1 MEIDDGRYVI
11 FKVSKI
17 VDMEEVTEDDM
28 STAKE
33 QLVQM
38 VKQQQMN
45 AYIASLRDKANVRVK
60 GDLFSDQS
68 VVSEE

>member
-1 MEIDDGRYVI
+1 
-11 FKVSKI
+11 SKI
-17 VDMEEVTEDDM
+17 VDMEEITEDDI

-38 VKQQQMN
+38 VKQQQMS
-45 AYIASLRDKANVRVK
+45 AYIASLRDKANVRIK
-60 GDLFSDQS
+60 GDLFSGQP

>member
-1 MEIDDGRYVI
+1 MI

-45 AYIASLRDKANVRVK
+45 AYIASLRDKAKVRIK